1 MLDESS
7 IIQNEGAKRS
17 KFVLGLHPDNVIL
30 LSGTPTAGKYEKLW
44 SQLHLLGWG
53 ISKDLF
59 YKQYVTTEWMEDSQ
73 SGFRIKVV
81 TGYKNVDRLKAKLAQ
96 HGAVFMKSE
105 DVFTLPEQ
113 SFISVT
119 SKIPGCYK
127 KFMRDD
133 VITIDGREYV
143 GDTTLSKR
151 IYARM
156 MCSFLNRE
164 RVAAFVDL
172 VHSTEDRLIVFYNFN
187 EELNTMLEALTT
199 YTGEMERPCSII
211 NGEKNDLTAYDQ
223 YENSITFIQ
232 YQAGSMGVNLQKA
245 NKIIYFSLTDR
256 SELFEQS
263 KKRIHRIGQTQP
275 CFYYQMICPGT
286 VEEDILEAL
295 KMRKDYTDEL
305 FKAYQRRTIA
315 NRIITSWVI
324 IALIFSVVGFAIGAV
339 SHSSKP
345 KTETLIYGRAAD
357 GKIFDGDMSVS
368 YESEDTLF
376 VPLGVPLDS
385 DVQEFI
391 YYLSK
396 GYNMDFTFVMA
407 IIQQESGYQPDAVS
421 NTDDYG
427 LMQINKVNHG
437 YITDEIGVTNY
448 LDPYENVRAGMFI
461 LRKLFEKYETPE
473 KVLMAYNLGE
483 SGAKALWD
491 KGVFETNYSKSVQR
505 IQSEL
510 NNMKG

>member
-1 MLDESS
+1 MNCL
-7 IIQNEGAKRS
+7 N
-17 KFVLGLHPDNVIL
+17 P
-30 LSGTPTAGKYEKLW
+30 
-44 SQLHLLGWG
+44 
-53 ISKDLF
+53 
-59 YKQYVTTEWMEDSQ
+59 
-73 SGFRIKVV
+73 IK
-81 TGYKNVDRLKAKLAQ
+81 
-96 HGAVFMKSE
+96 
-105 DVFTLPEQ
+105 
-113 SFISVT
+113 
-119 SKIPGCYK
+119 
-127 KFMRDD
+127 
-133 VITIDGREYV
+133 
-143 GDTTLSKR
+143 
-151 IYARM
+151 
-156 MCSFLNRE
+156 
-164 RVAAFVDL
+164 
-172 VHSTEDRLIVFYNFN
+172 
-187 EELNTMLEALTT
+187 
-199 YTGEMERPCSII
+199 
-211 NGEKNDLTAYDQ
+211 
-223 YENSITFIQ
+223 
-232 YQAGSMGVNLQKA
+232 
-245 NKIIYFSLTDR
+245 
-256 SELFEQS
+256 
-263 KKRIHRIGQTQP
+263 
-275 CFYYQMICPGT
+275 
-286 VEEDILEAL
+286 
-295 KMRKDYTDEL
+295 
-305 FKAYQRRTIA
+305 RRTIA

-339 SHSSKP
+339 FHSSKP
-345 KTETLIYGRAAD
+345 KTETLIYGRTAD

-491 KGVFETNYSKSVQR
+491 KGVFETNYSKSVQC
-505 IQSEL
+505 IQREL

>member
-1 MLDESS
+1 M
-7 IIQNEGAKRS
+7 NCS
-17 KFVLGLHPDNVIL
+17 KP
-30 LSGTPTAGKYEKLW
+30 
-44 SQLHLLGWG
+44 
-53 ISKDLF
+53 
-59 YKQYVTTEWMEDSQ
+59 
-73 SGFRIKVV
+73 IK
-81 TGYKNVDRLKAKLAQ
+81 
-96 HGAVFMKSE
+96 
-105 DVFTLPEQ
+105 
-113 SFISVT
+113 
-119 SKIPGCYK
+119 
-127 KFMRDD
+127 
-133 VITIDGREYV
+133 
-143 GDTTLSKR
+143 
-151 IYARM
+151 
-156 MCSFLNRE
+156 
-164 RVAAFVDL
+164 
-172 VHSTEDRLIVFYNFN
+172 
-187 EELNTMLEALTT
+187 
-199 YTGEMERPCSII
+199 
-211 NGEKNDLTAYDQ
+211 
-223 YENSITFIQ
+223 
-232 YQAGSMGVNLQKA
+232 
-245 NKIIYFSLTDR
+245 
-256 SELFEQS
+256 
-263 KKRIHRIGQTQP
+263 
-275 CFYYQMICPGT
+275 
-286 VEEDILEAL
+286 
-295 KMRKDYTDEL
+295 
-305 FKAYQRRTIA
+305 RRTIA

-339 SHSSKP
+339 FHSSKP
-345 KTETLIYGRAAD
+345 KTETETLIYGRSAD

-407 IIQQESGYQPDAVS
+407 IIQQESGYQLDAVS

-491 KGVFETNYSKSVQR
+491 KGVFETNYLKSVQR

>member
-1 MLDESS
+1 M
-7 IIQNEGAKRS
+7 NCS
-17 KFVLGLHPDNVIL
+17 KP
-30 LSGTPTAGKYEKLW
+30 
-44 SQLHLLGWG
+44 
-53 ISKDLF
+53 
-59 YKQYVTTEWMEDSQ
+59 
-73 SGFRIKVV
+73 IK
-81 TGYKNVDRLKAKLAQ
+81 
-96 HGAVFMKSE
+96 
-105 DVFTLPEQ
+105 
-113 SFISVT
+113 
-119 SKIPGCYK
+119 
-127 KFMRDD
+127 
-133 VITIDGREYV
+133 
-143 GDTTLSKR
+143 
-151 IYARM
+151 
-156 MCSFLNRE
+156 
-164 RVAAFVDL
+164 
-172 VHSTEDRLIVFYNFN
+172 
-187 EELNTMLEALTT
+187 
-199 YTGEMERPCSII
+199 
-211 NGEKNDLTAYDQ
+211 
-223 YENSITFIQ
+223 
-232 YQAGSMGVNLQKA
+232 
-245 NKIIYFSLTDR
+245 
-256 SELFEQS
+256 
-263 KKRIHRIGQTQP
+263 
-275 CFYYQMICPGT
+275 
-286 VEEDILEAL
+286 
-295 KMRKDYTDEL
+295 
-305 FKAYQRRTIA
+305 RRTIA

-339 SHSSKP
+339 FLSSKP
-345 KTETLIYGRAAD
+345 KTETETLIYGRSAD

-407 IIQQESGYQPDAVS
+407 IIQQESGYQLDAVS

>member
-1 MLDESS
+1 M
-7 IIQNEGAKRS
+7 NCS
-17 KFVLGLHPDNVIL
+17 KP
-30 LSGTPTAGKYEKLW
+30 
-44 SQLHLLGWG
+44 
-53 ISKDLF
+53 
-59 YKQYVTTEWMEDSQ
+59 
-73 SGFRIKVV
+73 IK
-81 TGYKNVDRLKAKLAQ
+81 
-96 HGAVFMKSE
+96 
-105 DVFTLPEQ
+105 
-113 SFISVT
+113 
-119 SKIPGCYK
+119 
-127 KFMRDD
+127 
-133 VITIDGREYV
+133 
-143 GDTTLSKR
+143 
-151 IYARM
+151 
-156 MCSFLNRE
+156 
-164 RVAAFVDL
+164 
-172 VHSTEDRLIVFYNFN
+172 
-187 EELNTMLEALTT
+187 
-199 YTGEMERPCSII
+199 
-211 NGEKNDLTAYDQ
+211 
-223 YENSITFIQ
+223 
-232 YQAGSMGVNLQKA
+232 
-245 NKIIYFSLTDR
+245 
-256 SELFEQS
+256 
-263 KKRIHRIGQTQP
+263 
-275 CFYYQMICPGT
+275 
-286 VEEDILEAL
+286 
-295 KMRKDYTDEL
+295 
-305 FKAYQRRTIA
+305 RRTIA

-339 SHSSKP
+339 FHSSKP
-345 KTETLIYGRAAD
+345 KTETETLIYGRSAD

-407 IIQQESGYQPDAVS
+407 IIQQESGYQLDAVS

-483 SGAKALWD
+483 SGAKARWD

>member
-1 MLDESS
+1 M
-7 IIQNEGAKRS
+7 NCS
-17 KFVLGLHPDNVIL
+17 KP
-30 LSGTPTAGKYEKLW
+30 
-44 SQLHLLGWG
+44 
-53 ISKDLF
+53 
-59 YKQYVTTEWMEDSQ
+59 
-73 SGFRIKVV
+73 IK
-81 TGYKNVDRLKAKLAQ
+81 
-96 HGAVFMKSE
+96 
-105 DVFTLPEQ
+105 
-113 SFISVT
+113 
-119 SKIPGCYK
+119 
-127 KFMRDD
+127 
-133 VITIDGREYV
+133 
-143 GDTTLSKR
+143 
-151 IYARM
+151 
-156 MCSFLNRE
+156 
-164 RVAAFVDL
+164 
-172 VHSTEDRLIVFYNFN
+172 
-187 EELNTMLEALTT
+187 
-199 YTGEMERPCSII
+199 
-211 NGEKNDLTAYDQ
+211 
-223 YENSITFIQ
+223 
-232 YQAGSMGVNLQKA
+232 
-245 NKIIYFSLTDR
+245 
-256 SELFEQS
+256 
-263 KKRIHRIGQTQP
+263 
-275 CFYYQMICPGT
+275 
-286 VEEDILEAL
+286 
-295 KMRKDYTDEL
+295 
-305 FKAYQRRTIA
+305 RRTIA

-324 IALIFSVVGFAIGAV
+324 IALIFSVAGFAIGAV

-376 VPLGVPLDS
+376 VPLDVPLDS

-407 IIQQESGYQPDAVS
+407 IIQQESGYKPDAVS

-437 YITDEIGVTNY
+437 YITDEIGVINY

-461 LRKLFEKYETPE
+461 LRKLFEKYETPK

>member
-1 MLDESS
+1 M
-7 IIQNEGAKRS
+7 NCS
-17 KFVLGLHPDNVIL
+17 KP
-30 LSGTPTAGKYEKLW
+30 
-44 SQLHLLGWG
+44 
-53 ISKDLF
+53 
-59 YKQYVTTEWMEDSQ
+59 
-73 SGFRIKVV
+73 IK
-81 TGYKNVDRLKAKLAQ
+81 
-96 HGAVFMKSE
+96 
-105 DVFTLPEQ
+105 
-113 SFISVT
+113 
-119 SKIPGCYK
+119 
-127 KFMRDD
+127 
-133 VITIDGREYV
+133 
-143 GDTTLSKR
+143 
-151 IYARM
+151 
-156 MCSFLNRE
+156 
-164 RVAAFVDL
+164 
-172 VHSTEDRLIVFYNFN
+172 
-187 EELNTMLEALTT
+187 
-199 YTGEMERPCSII
+199 
-211 NGEKNDLTAYDQ
+211 
-223 YENSITFIQ
+223 
-232 YQAGSMGVNLQKA
+232 
-245 NKIIYFSLTDR
+245 
-256 SELFEQS
+256 
-263 KKRIHRIGQTQP
+263 
-275 CFYYQMICPGT
+275 
-286 VEEDILEAL
+286 
-295 KMRKDYTDEL
+295 
-305 FKAYQRRTIA
+305 RRTIA

-324 IALIFSVVGFAIGAV
+324 IALIFSVAGFAIGAV
-339 SHSSKP
+339 FHSSKP
-345 KTETLIYGRAAD
+345 KTETETLIYGRSAD

-407 IIQQESGYQPDAVS
+407 IIQQESGYQLDAVS

-437 YITDEIGVTNY
+437 YITNEIGVTNY

>member
-1 MLDESS
+1 M
-7 IIQNEGAKRS
+7 NCS
-17 KFVLGLHPDNVIL
+17 KP
-30 LSGTPTAGKYEKLW
+30 
-44 SQLHLLGWG
+44 
-53 ISKDLF
+53 
-59 YKQYVTTEWMEDSQ
+59 
-73 SGFRIKVV
+73 IK
-81 TGYKNVDRLKAKLAQ
+81 
-96 HGAVFMKSE
+96 
-105 DVFTLPEQ
+105 
-113 SFISVT
+113 
-119 SKIPGCYK
+119 
-127 KFMRDD
+127 
-133 VITIDGREYV
+133 
-143 GDTTLSKR
+143 
-151 IYARM
+151 
-156 MCSFLNRE
+156 
-164 RVAAFVDL
+164 
-172 VHSTEDRLIVFYNFN
+172 
-187 EELNTMLEALTT
+187 
-199 YTGEMERPCSII
+199 
-211 NGEKNDLTAYDQ
+211 
-223 YENSITFIQ
+223 
-232 YQAGSMGVNLQKA
+232 
-245 NKIIYFSLTDR
+245 
-256 SELFEQS
+256 
-263 KKRIHRIGQTQP
+263 
-275 CFYYQMICPGT
+275 
-286 VEEDILEAL
+286 
-295 KMRKDYTDEL
+295 
-305 FKAYQRRTIA
+305 RRTIA

-324 IALIFSVVGFAIGAV
+324 IALIFSIVGFAIGAV

-345 KTETLIYGRAAD
+345 KTETLIYGRVAD

-407 IIQQESGYQPDAVS
+407 IIQQESSYQPDAVS

>member
-1 MLDESS
+1 MNCSKP
-7 IIQNEGAKRS
+7 IKRR
-17 KFVLGLHPDNVIL
+17 
-30 LSGTPTAGKYEKLW
+30 A
-44 SQLHLLGWG
+44 
-53 ISKDLF
+53 
-59 YKQYVTTEWMEDSQ
+59 
-73 SGFRIKVV
+73 
-81 TGYKNVDRLKAKLAQ
+81 
-96 HGAVFMKSE
+96 
-105 DVFTLPEQ
+105 
-113 SFISVT
+113 
-119 SKIPGCYK
+119 
-127 KFMRDD
+127 
-133 VITIDGREYV
+133 
-143 GDTTLSKR
+143 
-151 IYARM
+151 
-156 MCSFLNRE
+156 
-164 RVAAFVDL
+164 
-172 VHSTEDRLIVFYNFN
+172 
-187 EELNTMLEALTT
+187 
-199 YTGEMERPCSII
+199 
-211 NGEKNDLTAYDQ
+211 
-223 YENSITFIQ
+223 
-232 YQAGSMGVNLQKA
+232 
-245 NKIIYFSLTDR
+245 
-256 SELFEQS
+256 
-263 KKRIHRIGQTQP
+263 
-275 CFYYQMICPGT
+275 
-286 VEEDILEAL
+286 
-295 KMRKDYTDEL
+295 
-305 FKAYQRRTIA
+305 IA

-339 SHSSKP
+339 SHFSKP

-407 IIQQESGYQPDAVS
+407 IIQQESGYQPNAVS

>member
-1 MLDESS
+1 M
-7 IIQNEGAKRS
+7 NCS
-17 KFVLGLHPDNVIL
+17 KP
-30 LSGTPTAGKYEKLW
+30 
-44 SQLHLLGWG
+44 
-53 ISKDLF
+53 
-59 YKQYVTTEWMEDSQ
+59 
-73 SGFRIKVV
+73 IK
-81 TGYKNVDRLKAKLAQ
+81 
-96 HGAVFMKSE
+96 
-105 DVFTLPEQ
+105 
-113 SFISVT
+113 
-119 SKIPGCYK
+119 
-127 KFMRDD
+127 
-133 VITIDGREYV
+133 
-143 GDTTLSKR
+143 
-151 IYARM
+151 
-156 MCSFLNRE
+156 
-164 RVAAFVDL
+164 
-172 VHSTEDRLIVFYNFN
+172 
-187 EELNTMLEALTT
+187 
-199 YTGEMERPCSII
+199 
-211 NGEKNDLTAYDQ
+211 
-223 YENSITFIQ
+223 
-232 YQAGSMGVNLQKA
+232 
-245 NKIIYFSLTDR
+245 
-256 SELFEQS
+256 
-263 KKRIHRIGQTQP
+263 
-275 CFYYQMICPGT
+275 
-286 VEEDILEAL
+286 
-295 KMRKDYTDEL
+295 
-305 FKAYQRRTIA
+305 RRTIA

-324 IALIFSVVGFAIGAV
+324 IALIFSIVGFAIGAV

-345 KTETLIYGRAAD
+345 KTETLIYGRVAD

-376 VPLGVPLDS
+376 VPLDVPLDS

-491 KGVFETNYSKSVQR
+491 KGVFETNYSKYVQR

>member
-1 MLDESS
+1 M
-7 IIQNEGAKRS
+7 NCS
-17 KFVLGLHPDNVIL
+17 KP
-30 LSGTPTAGKYEKLW
+30 
-44 SQLHLLGWG
+44 
-53 ISKDLF
+53 
-59 YKQYVTTEWMEDSQ
+59 
-73 SGFRIKVV
+73 IK
-81 TGYKNVDRLKAKLAQ
+81 
-96 HGAVFMKSE
+96 
-105 DVFTLPEQ
+105 
-113 SFISVT
+113 
-119 SKIPGCYK
+119 
-127 KFMRDD
+127 
-133 VITIDGREYV
+133 
-143 GDTTLSKR
+143 
-151 IYARM
+151 
-156 MCSFLNRE
+156 
-164 RVAAFVDL
+164 
-172 VHSTEDRLIVFYNFN
+172 
-187 EELNTMLEALTT
+187 
-199 YTGEMERPCSII
+199 
-211 NGEKNDLTAYDQ
+211 
-223 YENSITFIQ
+223 
-232 YQAGSMGVNLQKA
+232 
-245 NKIIYFSLTDR
+245 
-256 SELFEQS
+256 
-263 KKRIHRIGQTQP
+263 
-275 CFYYQMICPGT
+275 
-286 VEEDILEAL
+286 
-295 KMRKDYTDEL
+295 
-305 FKAYQRRTIA
+305 RRTIA

-339 SHSSKP
+339 FHSIKP
-345 KTETLIYGRAAD
+345 KTETETLIYGRSAD

-407 IIQQESGYQPDAVS
+407 IIQQESGYQLDAVS

-483 SGAKALWD
+483 SGAKALRD

>member
-1 MLDESS
+1 M
-7 IIQNEGAKRS
+7 NCS
-17 KFVLGLHPDNVIL
+17 KP
-30 LSGTPTAGKYEKLW
+30 
-44 SQLHLLGWG
+44 
-53 ISKDLF
+53 
-59 YKQYVTTEWMEDSQ
+59 
-73 SGFRIKVV
+73 IK
-81 TGYKNVDRLKAKLAQ
+81 
-96 HGAVFMKSE
+96 
-105 DVFTLPEQ
+105 
-113 SFISVT
+113 
-119 SKIPGCYK
+119 
-127 KFMRDD
+127 
-133 VITIDGREYV
+133 
-143 GDTTLSKR
+143 
-151 IYARM
+151 
-156 MCSFLNRE
+156 
-164 RVAAFVDL
+164 
-172 VHSTEDRLIVFYNFN
+172 
-187 EELNTMLEALTT
+187 
-199 YTGEMERPCSII
+199 
-211 NGEKNDLTAYDQ
+211 
-223 YENSITFIQ
+223 
-232 YQAGSMGVNLQKA
+232 
-245 NKIIYFSLTDR
+245 
-256 SELFEQS
+256 
-263 KKRIHRIGQTQP
+263 
-275 CFYYQMICPGT
+275 
-286 VEEDILEAL
+286 
-295 KMRKDYTDEL
+295 
-305 FKAYQRRTIA
+305 RRTIA

-339 SHSSKP
+339 FHSSKS
-345 KTETLIYGRAAD
+345 KTETLIYGRSAD
-357 GKIFDGDMSVS
+357 GKIFYGDMSVS

-396 GYNMDFTFVMA
+396 GYNIDFTFVMA

>member
-1 MLDESS
+1 MNCL
-7 IIQNEGAKRS
+7 K
-17 KFVLGLHPDNVIL
+17 P
-30 LSGTPTAGKYEKLW
+30 
-44 SQLHLLGWG
+44 
-53 ISKDLF
+53 
-59 YKQYVTTEWMEDSQ
+59 
-73 SGFRIKVV
+73 IK
-81 TGYKNVDRLKAKLAQ
+81 
-96 HGAVFMKSE
+96 
-105 DVFTLPEQ
+105 
-113 SFISVT
+113 
-119 SKIPGCYK
+119 
-127 KFMRDD
+127 
-133 VITIDGREYV
+133 
-143 GDTTLSKR
+143 
-151 IYARM
+151 
-156 MCSFLNRE
+156 
-164 RVAAFVDL
+164 
-172 VHSTEDRLIVFYNFN
+172 
-187 EELNTMLEALTT
+187 
-199 YTGEMERPCSII
+199 
-211 NGEKNDLTAYDQ
+211 
-223 YENSITFIQ
+223 
-232 YQAGSMGVNLQKA
+232 
-245 NKIIYFSLTDR
+245 
-256 SELFEQS
+256 
-263 KKRIHRIGQTQP
+263 
-275 CFYYQMICPGT
+275 
-286 VEEDILEAL
+286 
-295 KMRKDYTDEL
+295 
-305 FKAYQRRTIA
+305 RRTIA

-324 IALIFSVVGFAIGAV
+324 IALIFSVIGFAIGAV
-339 SHSSKP
+339 FHSSKSKP
-345 KTETLIYGRAAD
+345 KTETLIYGRTAD

-491 KGVFETNYSKSVQR
+491 KGVFETNYSKSVQC
-505 IQSEL
+505 IQREL

>member
-1 MLDESS
+1 MNCL
-7 IIQNEGAKRS
+7 K
-17 KFVLGLHPDNVIL
+17 P
-30 LSGTPTAGKYEKLW
+30 
-44 SQLHLLGWG
+44 
-53 ISKDLF
+53 
-59 YKQYVTTEWMEDSQ
+59 
-73 SGFRIKVV
+73 IK
-81 TGYKNVDRLKAKLAQ
+81 
-96 HGAVFMKSE
+96 
-105 DVFTLPEQ
+105 
-113 SFISVT
+113 
-119 SKIPGCYK
+119 
-127 KFMRDD
+127 
-133 VITIDGREYV
+133 
-143 GDTTLSKR
+143 
-151 IYARM
+151 
-156 MCSFLNRE
+156 
-164 RVAAFVDL
+164 
-172 VHSTEDRLIVFYNFN
+172 
-187 EELNTMLEALTT
+187 
-199 YTGEMERPCSII
+199 
-211 NGEKNDLTAYDQ
+211 
-223 YENSITFIQ
+223 
-232 YQAGSMGVNLQKA
+232 
-245 NKIIYFSLTDR
+245 
-256 SELFEQS
+256 
-263 KKRIHRIGQTQP
+263 
-275 CFYYQMICPGT
+275 
-286 VEEDILEAL
+286 
-295 KMRKDYTDEL
+295 
-305 FKAYQRRTIA
+305 RRTIA

-339 SHSSKP
+339 FHSSKPKP
-345 KTETLIYGRAAD
+345 KTETLIYGRTAD

-491 KGVFETNYSKSVQR
+491 KGVFETNYSKSVQC
-505 IQSEL
+505 IQREL

>member
-1 MLDESS
+1 M
-7 IIQNEGAKRS
+7 NCS
-17 KFVLGLHPDNVIL
+17 KP
-30 LSGTPTAGKYEKLW
+30 
-44 SQLHLLGWG
+44 
-53 ISKDLF
+53 
-59 YKQYVTTEWMEDSQ
+59 
-73 SGFRIKVV
+73 IK
-81 TGYKNVDRLKAKLAQ
+81 
-96 HGAVFMKSE
+96 
-105 DVFTLPEQ
+105 
-113 SFISVT
+113 
-119 SKIPGCYK
+119 
-127 KFMRDD
+127 
-133 VITIDGREYV
+133 
-143 GDTTLSKR
+143 
-151 IYARM
+151 
-156 MCSFLNRE
+156 
-164 RVAAFVDL
+164 
-172 VHSTEDRLIVFYNFN
+172 
-187 EELNTMLEALTT
+187 
-199 YTGEMERPCSII
+199 
-211 NGEKNDLTAYDQ
+211 
-223 YENSITFIQ
+223 
-232 YQAGSMGVNLQKA
+232 
-245 NKIIYFSLTDR
+245 
-256 SELFEQS
+256 
-263 KKRIHRIGQTQP
+263 
-275 CFYYQMICPGT
+275 
-286 VEEDILEAL
+286 
-295 KMRKDYTDEL
+295 
-305 FKAYQRRTIA
+305 RRTIA

-324 IALIFSVVGFAIGAV
+324 IALIFSVAGFAIGAA
-339 SHSSKP
+339 SRSSKP

-491 KGVFETNYSKSVQR
+491 KGIFETNYSKSVQR

-510 NNMKG
+510 NSMKG

>member
-1 MLDESS
+1 M
-7 IIQNEGAKRS
+7 NCS
-17 KFVLGLHPDNVIL
+17 KP
-30 LSGTPTAGKYEKLW
+30 
-44 SQLHLLGWG
+44 
-53 ISKDLF
+53 
-59 YKQYVTTEWMEDSQ
+59 
-73 SGFRIKVV
+73 IK
-81 TGYKNVDRLKAKLAQ
+81 
-96 HGAVFMKSE
+96 
-105 DVFTLPEQ
+105 
-113 SFISVT
+113 
-119 SKIPGCYK
+119 
-127 KFMRDD
+127 
-133 VITIDGREYV
+133 
-143 GDTTLSKR
+143 
-151 IYARM
+151 
-156 MCSFLNRE
+156 
-164 RVAAFVDL
+164 
-172 VHSTEDRLIVFYNFN
+172 
-187 EELNTMLEALTT
+187 
-199 YTGEMERPCSII
+199 
-211 NGEKNDLTAYDQ
+211 
-223 YENSITFIQ
+223 
-232 YQAGSMGVNLQKA
+232 
-245 NKIIYFSLTDR
+245 
-256 SELFEQS
+256 
-263 KKRIHRIGQTQP
+263 
-275 CFYYQMICPGT
+275 
-286 VEEDILEAL
+286 
-295 KMRKDYTDEL
+295 
-305 FKAYQRRTIA
+305 RRTIA

-339 SHSSKP
+339 FHSSKP
-345 KTETLIYGRAAD
+345 KTETETLIYGRSAD
-357 GKIFDGDMSVS
+357 GKIFDGNMSVS

-407 IIQQESGYQPDAVS
+407 IIQQESGYQLDAVS

>member
-1 MLDESS
+1 M
-7 IIQNEGAKRS
+7 NCS
-17 KFVLGLHPDNVIL
+17 KP
-30 LSGTPTAGKYEKLW
+30 
-44 SQLHLLGWG
+44 
-53 ISKDLF
+53 
-59 YKQYVTTEWMEDSQ
+59 
-73 SGFRIKVV
+73 IK
-81 TGYKNVDRLKAKLAQ
+81 
-96 HGAVFMKSE
+96 
-105 DVFTLPEQ
+105 
-113 SFISVT
+113 
-119 SKIPGCYK
+119 
-127 KFMRDD
+127 
-133 VITIDGREYV
+133 
-143 GDTTLSKR
+143 
-151 IYARM
+151 
-156 MCSFLNRE
+156 
-164 RVAAFVDL
+164 
-172 VHSTEDRLIVFYNFN
+172 
-187 EELNTMLEALTT
+187 
-199 YTGEMERPCSII
+199 
-211 NGEKNDLTAYDQ
+211 
-223 YENSITFIQ
+223 
-232 YQAGSMGVNLQKA
+232 
-245 NKIIYFSLTDR
+245 
-256 SELFEQS
+256 
-263 KKRIHRIGQTQP
+263 
-275 CFYYQMICPGT
+275 
-286 VEEDILEAL
+286 
-295 KMRKDYTDEL
+295 
-305 FKAYQRRTIA
+305 RRTIA

-324 IALIFSVVGFAIGAV
+324 IALIFSIVGFAIGAV

-345 KTETLIYGRAAD
+345 KTETLIYGRVAD

-407 IIQQESGYQPDAVS
+407 IIQQESGYKPDAVS

-491 KGVFETNYSKSVQR
+491 KGVFETNYSKSVQQ

>member
-1 MLDESS
+1 MNCL
-7 IIQNEGAKRS
+7 K
-17 KFVLGLHPDNVIL
+17 P
-30 LSGTPTAGKYEKLW
+30 
-44 SQLHLLGWG
+44 
-53 ISKDLF
+53 
-59 YKQYVTTEWMEDSQ
+59 
-73 SGFRIKVV
+73 IK
-81 TGYKNVDRLKAKLAQ
+81 
-96 HGAVFMKSE
+96 
-105 DVFTLPEQ
+105 
-113 SFISVT
+113 
-119 SKIPGCYK
+119 
-127 KFMRDD
+127 
-133 VITIDGREYV
+133 
-143 GDTTLSKR
+143 
-151 IYARM
+151 
-156 MCSFLNRE
+156 
-164 RVAAFVDL
+164 
-172 VHSTEDRLIVFYNFN
+172 
-187 EELNTMLEALTT
+187 
-199 YTGEMERPCSII
+199 
-211 NGEKNDLTAYDQ
+211 
-223 YENSITFIQ
+223 
-232 YQAGSMGVNLQKA
+232 
-245 NKIIYFSLTDR
+245 
-256 SELFEQS
+256 
-263 KKRIHRIGQTQP
+263 
-275 CFYYQMICPGT
+275 
-286 VEEDILEAL
+286 
-295 KMRKDYTDEL
+295 
-305 FKAYQRRTIA
+305 RRTIA

-324 IALIFSVVGFAIGAV
+324 IALIFSIVGFAIGAV

-345 KTETLIYGRAAD
+345 KTETLIYGRVAD

-376 VPLGVPLDS
+376 VPLDVPLDS

-407 IIQQESGYQPDAVS
+407 IIQQESGYQPGAVS

>member
-1 MLDESS
+1 M
-7 IIQNEGAKRS
+7 NCS
-17 KFVLGLHPDNVIL
+17 KP
-30 LSGTPTAGKYEKLW
+30 
-44 SQLHLLGWG
+44 
-53 ISKDLF
+53 
-59 YKQYVTTEWMEDSQ
+59 
-73 SGFRIKVV
+73 IK
-81 TGYKNVDRLKAKLAQ
+81 
-96 HGAVFMKSE
+96 
-105 DVFTLPEQ
+105 
-113 SFISVT
+113 
-119 SKIPGCYK
+119 
-127 KFMRDD
+127 
-133 VITIDGREYV
+133 
-143 GDTTLSKR
+143 
-151 IYARM
+151 
-156 MCSFLNRE
+156 
-164 RVAAFVDL
+164 
-172 VHSTEDRLIVFYNFN
+172 
-187 EELNTMLEALTT
+187 
-199 YTGEMERPCSII
+199 
-211 NGEKNDLTAYDQ
+211 
-223 YENSITFIQ
+223 
-232 YQAGSMGVNLQKA
+232 
-245 NKIIYFSLTDR
+245 
-256 SELFEQS
+256 
-263 KKRIHRIGQTQP
+263 
-275 CFYYQMICPGT
+275 
-286 VEEDILEAL
+286 
-295 KMRKDYTDEL
+295 
-305 FKAYQRRTIA
+305 RRTIA

-345 KTETLIYGRAAD
+345 KTETLIYGRVAD

>member
-1 MLDESS
+1 M
-7 IIQNEGAKRS
+7 NCS
-17 KFVLGLHPDNVIL
+17 KP
-30 LSGTPTAGKYEKLW
+30 
-44 SQLHLLGWG
+44 
-53 ISKDLF
+53 
-59 YKQYVTTEWMEDSQ
+59 
-73 SGFRIKVV
+73 IK
-81 TGYKNVDRLKAKLAQ
+81 
-96 HGAVFMKSE
+96 
-105 DVFTLPEQ
+105 
-113 SFISVT
+113 
-119 SKIPGCYK
+119 
-127 KFMRDD
+127 
-133 VITIDGREYV
+133 
-143 GDTTLSKR
+143 
-151 IYARM
+151 
-156 MCSFLNRE
+156 
-164 RVAAFVDL
+164 
-172 VHSTEDRLIVFYNFN
+172 
-187 EELNTMLEALTT
+187 
-199 YTGEMERPCSII
+199 
-211 NGEKNDLTAYDQ
+211 
-223 YENSITFIQ
+223 
-232 YQAGSMGVNLQKA
+232 
-245 NKIIYFSLTDR
+245 
-256 SELFEQS
+256 
-263 KKRIHRIGQTQP
+263 
-275 CFYYQMICPGT
+275 
-286 VEEDILEAL
+286 
-295 KMRKDYTDEL
+295 
-305 FKAYQRRTIA
+305 RRTIA

-324 IALIFSVVGFAIGAV
+324 IALIFSVAGFAIGAV

-407 IIQQESGYQPDAVS
+407 IIQQESGYRPDAVS

-473 KVLMAYNLGE
+473 KVLMVYNLGE

>member
-1 MLDESS
+1 M
-7 IIQNEGAKRS
+7 NCS
-17 KFVLGLHPDNVIL
+17 KP
-30 LSGTPTAGKYEKLW
+30 
-44 SQLHLLGWG
+44 
-53 ISKDLF
+53 
-59 YKQYVTTEWMEDSQ
+59 
-73 SGFRIKVV
+73 IK
-81 TGYKNVDRLKAKLAQ
+81 
-96 HGAVFMKSE
+96 
-105 DVFTLPEQ
+105 
-113 SFISVT
+113 
-119 SKIPGCYK
+119 
-127 KFMRDD
+127 
-133 VITIDGREYV
+133 
-143 GDTTLSKR
+143 
-151 IYARM
+151 
-156 MCSFLNRE
+156 
-164 RVAAFVDL
+164 
-172 VHSTEDRLIVFYNFN
+172 
-187 EELNTMLEALTT
+187 
-199 YTGEMERPCSII
+199 
-211 NGEKNDLTAYDQ
+211 
-223 YENSITFIQ
+223 
-232 YQAGSMGVNLQKA
+232 
-245 NKIIYFSLTDR
+245 
-256 SELFEQS
+256 
-263 KKRIHRIGQTQP
+263 
-275 CFYYQMICPGT
+275 
-286 VEEDILEAL
+286 
-295 KMRKDYTDEL
+295 
-305 FKAYQRRTIA
+305 RRTIA

-324 IALIFSVVGFAIGAV
+324 IALIFSIAGFAIGAV

-345 KTETLIYGRAAD
+345 KTETLIYGRVAD

>member
-1 MLDESS
+1 M
-7 IIQNEGAKRS
+7 NCS
-17 KFVLGLHPDNVIL
+17 KP
-30 LSGTPTAGKYEKLW
+30 
-44 SQLHLLGWG
+44 
-53 ISKDLF
+53 
-59 YKQYVTTEWMEDSQ
+59 
-73 SGFRIKVV
+73 IK
-81 TGYKNVDRLKAKLAQ
+81 
-96 HGAVFMKSE
+96 
-105 DVFTLPEQ
+105 
-113 SFISVT
+113 
-119 SKIPGCYK
+119 
-127 KFMRDD
+127 
-133 VITIDGREYV
+133 
-143 GDTTLSKR
+143 
-151 IYARM
+151 
-156 MCSFLNRE
+156 
-164 RVAAFVDL
+164 
-172 VHSTEDRLIVFYNFN
+172 
-187 EELNTMLEALTT
+187 
-199 YTGEMERPCSII
+199 
-211 NGEKNDLTAYDQ
+211 
-223 YENSITFIQ
+223 
-232 YQAGSMGVNLQKA
+232 
-245 NKIIYFSLTDR
+245 
-256 SELFEQS
+256 
-263 KKRIHRIGQTQP
+263 
-275 CFYYQMICPGT
+275 
-286 VEEDILEAL
+286 
-295 KMRKDYTDEL
+295 
-305 FKAYQRRTIA
+305 RRTIA

-339 SHSSKP
+339 SHSNKS

-491 KGVFETNYSKSVQR
+491 KGVFETNYSKSVQQ

>member
-1 MLDESS
+1 M
-7 IIQNEGAKRS
+7 NCS
-17 KFVLGLHPDNVIL
+17 KP
-30 LSGTPTAGKYEKLW
+30 
-44 SQLHLLGWG
+44 
-53 ISKDLF
+53 
-59 YKQYVTTEWMEDSQ
+59 
-73 SGFRIKVV
+73 IK
-81 TGYKNVDRLKAKLAQ
+81 
-96 HGAVFMKSE
+96 
-105 DVFTLPEQ
+105 
-113 SFISVT
+113 
-119 SKIPGCYK
+119 
-127 KFMRDD
+127 
-133 VITIDGREYV
+133 
-143 GDTTLSKR
+143 
-151 IYARM
+151 
-156 MCSFLNRE
+156 
-164 RVAAFVDL
+164 
-172 VHSTEDRLIVFYNFN
+172 
-187 EELNTMLEALTT
+187 
-199 YTGEMERPCSII
+199 
-211 NGEKNDLTAYDQ
+211 
-223 YENSITFIQ
+223 
-232 YQAGSMGVNLQKA
+232 
-245 NKIIYFSLTDR
+245 
-256 SELFEQS
+256 
-263 KKRIHRIGQTQP
+263 
-275 CFYYQMICPGT
+275 
-286 VEEDILEAL
+286 
-295 KMRKDYTDEL
+295 
-305 FKAYQRRTIA
+305 RRTIA

-324 IALIFSVVGFAIGAV
+324 IALIFSIVGFAIGAV

-357 GKIFDGDMSVS
+357 GKIFDGDMFVS
-368 YESEDTLF
+368 YESEDILF
-376 VPLGVPLDS
+376 VPLDVPLDS

-483 SGAKALWD
+483 SGAKALWN

>member
-1 MLDESS
+1 M
-7 IIQNEGAKRS
+7 NCS
-17 KFVLGLHPDNVIL
+17 KP
-30 LSGTPTAGKYEKLW
+30 
-44 SQLHLLGWG
+44 
-53 ISKDLF
+53 
-59 YKQYVTTEWMEDSQ
+59 
-73 SGFRIKVV
+73 IK
-81 TGYKNVDRLKAKLAQ
+81 
-96 HGAVFMKSE
+96 
-105 DVFTLPEQ
+105 
-113 SFISVT
+113 
-119 SKIPGCYK
+119 
-127 KFMRDD
+127 
-133 VITIDGREYV
+133 
-143 GDTTLSKR
+143 
-151 IYARM
+151 
-156 MCSFLNRE
+156 
-164 RVAAFVDL
+164 
-172 VHSTEDRLIVFYNFN
+172 
-187 EELNTMLEALTT
+187 
-199 YTGEMERPCSII
+199 
-211 NGEKNDLTAYDQ
+211 
-223 YENSITFIQ
+223 
-232 YQAGSMGVNLQKA
+232 
-245 NKIIYFSLTDR
+245 
-256 SELFEQS
+256 
-263 KKRIHRIGQTQP
+263 
-275 CFYYQMICPGT
+275 
-286 VEEDILEAL
+286 
-295 KMRKDYTDEL
+295 
-305 FKAYQRRTIA
+305 RRTIA

-339 SHSSKP
+339 FHSSKP
-345 KTETLIYGRAAD
+345 KTETLIYGRSAD

-407 IIQQESGYQPDAVS
+407 IIQQESGYQLDAVS

>member
-1 MLDESS
+1 M
-7 IIQNEGAKRS
+7 NCS
-17 KFVLGLHPDNVIL
+17 KP
-30 LSGTPTAGKYEKLW
+30 
-44 SQLHLLGWG
+44 
-53 ISKDLF
+53 
-59 YKQYVTTEWMEDSQ
+59 
-73 SGFRIKVV
+73 IK
-81 TGYKNVDRLKAKLAQ
+81 
-96 HGAVFMKSE
+96 
-105 DVFTLPEQ
+105 
-113 SFISVT
+113 
-119 SKIPGCYK
+119 
-127 KFMRDD
+127 
-133 VITIDGREYV
+133 
-143 GDTTLSKR
+143 
-151 IYARM
+151 
-156 MCSFLNRE
+156 
-164 RVAAFVDL
+164 
-172 VHSTEDRLIVFYNFN
+172 
-187 EELNTMLEALTT
+187 
-199 YTGEMERPCSII
+199 
-211 NGEKNDLTAYDQ
+211 
-223 YENSITFIQ
+223 
-232 YQAGSMGVNLQKA
+232 
-245 NKIIYFSLTDR
+245 
-256 SELFEQS
+256 
-263 KKRIHRIGQTQP
+263 
-275 CFYYQMICPGT
+275 
-286 VEEDILEAL
+286 
-295 KMRKDYTDEL
+295 
-305 FKAYQRRTIA
+305 RRTIA

-339 SHSSKP
+339 FHSSKP

-357 GKIFDGDMSVS
+357 GKIFDGDMFVS

-407 IIQQESGYQPDAVS
+407 IIQQESGYQPGAVS

>member
-1 MLDESS
+1 M
-7 IIQNEGAKRS
+7 NCS
-17 KFVLGLHPDNVIL
+17 KP
-30 LSGTPTAGKYEKLW
+30 
-44 SQLHLLGWG
+44 
-53 ISKDLF
+53 
-59 YKQYVTTEWMEDSQ
+59 
-73 SGFRIKVV
+73 IK
-81 TGYKNVDRLKAKLAQ
+81 
-96 HGAVFMKSE
+96 
-105 DVFTLPEQ
+105 
-113 SFISVT
+113 
-119 SKIPGCYK
+119 
-127 KFMRDD
+127 
-133 VITIDGREYV
+133 
-143 GDTTLSKR
+143 
-151 IYARM
+151 
-156 MCSFLNRE
+156 
-164 RVAAFVDL
+164 
-172 VHSTEDRLIVFYNFN
+172 
-187 EELNTMLEALTT
+187 
-199 YTGEMERPCSII
+199 
-211 NGEKNDLTAYDQ
+211 
-223 YENSITFIQ
+223 
-232 YQAGSMGVNLQKA
+232 
-245 NKIIYFSLTDR
+245 
-256 SELFEQS
+256 
-263 KKRIHRIGQTQP
+263 
-275 CFYYQMICPGT
+275 
-286 VEEDILEAL
+286 
-295 KMRKDYTDEL
+295 
-305 FKAYQRRTIA
+305 RRTIA

-324 IALIFSVVGFAIGAV
+324 IALIFSIVGFAIGAV

-345 KTETLIYGRAAD
+345 KTLIYGRVAD

-376 VPLGVPLDS
+376 VPLDVPLDS

>member
-1 MLDESS
+1 MNCL
-7 IIQNEGAKRS
+7 K
-17 KFVLGLHPDNVIL
+17 P
-30 LSGTPTAGKYEKLW
+30 
-44 SQLHLLGWG
+44 
-53 ISKDLF
+53 
-59 YKQYVTTEWMEDSQ
+59 
-73 SGFRIKVV
+73 IK
-81 TGYKNVDRLKAKLAQ
+81 
-96 HGAVFMKSE
+96 
-105 DVFTLPEQ
+105 
-113 SFISVT
+113 
-119 SKIPGCYK
+119 
-127 KFMRDD
+127 
-133 VITIDGREYV
+133 
-143 GDTTLSKR
+143 
-151 IYARM
+151 
-156 MCSFLNRE
+156 
-164 RVAAFVDL
+164 
-172 VHSTEDRLIVFYNFN
+172 
-187 EELNTMLEALTT
+187 
-199 YTGEMERPCSII
+199 
-211 NGEKNDLTAYDQ
+211 
-223 YENSITFIQ
+223 
-232 YQAGSMGVNLQKA
+232 
-245 NKIIYFSLTDR
+245 
-256 SELFEQS
+256 
-263 KKRIHRIGQTQP
+263 
-275 CFYYQMICPGT
+275 
-286 VEEDILEAL
+286 
-295 KMRKDYTDEL
+295 
-305 FKAYQRRTIA
+305 RRTIA

-339 SHSSKP
+339 FHSSKS
-345 KTETLIYGRAAD
+345 KTETLIYGRTAD

-491 KGVFETNYSKSVQR
+491 KGVFETNYSKSVQC
-505 IQSEL
+505 IQREL

>member
-1 MLDESS
+1 M
-7 IIQNEGAKRS
+7 NCS
-17 KFVLGLHPDNVIL
+17 KP
-30 LSGTPTAGKYEKLW
+30 
-44 SQLHLLGWG
+44 
-53 ISKDLF
+53 
-59 YKQYVTTEWMEDSQ
+59 
-73 SGFRIKVV
+73 IK
-81 TGYKNVDRLKAKLAQ
+81 
-96 HGAVFMKSE
+96 
-105 DVFTLPEQ
+105 
-113 SFISVT
+113 
-119 SKIPGCYK
+119 
-127 KFMRDD
+127 
-133 VITIDGREYV
+133 
-143 GDTTLSKR
+143 
-151 IYARM
+151 
-156 MCSFLNRE
+156 
-164 RVAAFVDL
+164 
-172 VHSTEDRLIVFYNFN
+172 
-187 EELNTMLEALTT
+187 
-199 YTGEMERPCSII
+199 
-211 NGEKNDLTAYDQ
+211 
-223 YENSITFIQ
+223 
-232 YQAGSMGVNLQKA
+232 
-245 NKIIYFSLTDR
+245 
-256 SELFEQS
+256 
-263 KKRIHRIGQTQP
+263 
-275 CFYYQMICPGT
+275 
-286 VEEDILEAL
+286 
-295 KMRKDYTDEL
+295 
-305 FKAYQRRTIA
+305 RRTIA

-324 IALIFSVVGFAIGAV
+324 IALIFSIVGFAIGVV

-345 KTETLIYGRAAD
+345 KTETLIYGRVAD

-376 VPLGVPLDS
+376 VPLDVPLDS

-461 LRKLFEKYETPE
+461 LRKLFEKYGTPE

>member
-1 MLDESS
+1 MNCL
-7 IIQNEGAKRS
+7 K
-17 KFVLGLHPDNVIL
+17 P
-30 LSGTPTAGKYEKLW
+30 
-44 SQLHLLGWG
+44 
-53 ISKDLF
+53 
-59 YKQYVTTEWMEDSQ
+59 
-73 SGFRIKVV
+73 IK
-81 TGYKNVDRLKAKLAQ
+81 
-96 HGAVFMKSE
+96 
-105 DVFTLPEQ
+105 
-113 SFISVT
+113 
-119 SKIPGCYK
+119 
-127 KFMRDD
+127 
-133 VITIDGREYV
+133 
-143 GDTTLSKR
+143 
-151 IYARM
+151 
-156 MCSFLNRE
+156 
-164 RVAAFVDL
+164 
-172 VHSTEDRLIVFYNFN
+172 
-187 EELNTMLEALTT
+187 
-199 YTGEMERPCSII
+199 
-211 NGEKNDLTAYDQ
+211 
-223 YENSITFIQ
+223 
-232 YQAGSMGVNLQKA
+232 
-245 NKIIYFSLTDR
+245 
-256 SELFEQS
+256 
-263 KKRIHRIGQTQP
+263 
-275 CFYYQMICPGT
+275 
-286 VEEDILEAL
+286 
-295 KMRKDYTDEL
+295 
-305 FKAYQRRTIA
+305 RRTIA

-324 IALIFSVVGFAIGAV
+324 IALIFSIVGFAIGAV
-339 SHSSKP
+339 SHSSKL
-345 KTETLIYGRAAD
+345 KTETLIYGRVAD
-357 GKIFDGDMSVS
+357 GKIFDGDMSMS

-376 VPLGVPLDS
+376 VPLDVPLDS

>member
-1 MLDESS
+1 M
-7 IIQNEGAKRS
+7 NCS
-17 KFVLGLHPDNVIL
+17 KP
-30 LSGTPTAGKYEKLW
+30 
-44 SQLHLLGWG
+44 
-53 ISKDLF
+53 
-59 YKQYVTTEWMEDSQ
+59 
-73 SGFRIKVV
+73 IK
-81 TGYKNVDRLKAKLAQ
+81 
-96 HGAVFMKSE
+96 
-105 DVFTLPEQ
+105 
-113 SFISVT
+113 
-119 SKIPGCYK
+119 
-127 KFMRDD
+127 
-133 VITIDGREYV
+133 
-143 GDTTLSKR
+143 
-151 IYARM
+151 
-156 MCSFLNRE
+156 
-164 RVAAFVDL
+164 
-172 VHSTEDRLIVFYNFN
+172 
-187 EELNTMLEALTT
+187 
-199 YTGEMERPCSII
+199 
-211 NGEKNDLTAYDQ
+211 
-223 YENSITFIQ
+223 
-232 YQAGSMGVNLQKA
+232 
-245 NKIIYFSLTDR
+245 
-256 SELFEQS
+256 
-263 KKRIHRIGQTQP
+263 
-275 CFYYQMICPGT
+275 
-286 VEEDILEAL
+286 
-295 KMRKDYTDEL
+295 
-305 FKAYQRRTIA
+305 RRTIA

-324 IALIFSVVGFAIGAV
+324 IALIFSIVGFAIGAV
-339 SHSSKP
+339 FHSSKP
-345 KTETLIYGRAAD
+345 KTETLIYGRVAD

-376 VPLGVPLDS
+376 VPLDVPLDS

>member
-1 MLDESS
+1 M
-7 IIQNEGAKRS
+7 NCS
-17 KFVLGLHPDNVIL
+17 KP
-30 LSGTPTAGKYEKLW
+30 
-44 SQLHLLGWG
+44 
-53 ISKDLF
+53 
-59 YKQYVTTEWMEDSQ
+59 
-73 SGFRIKVV
+73 IK
-81 TGYKNVDRLKAKLAQ
+81 
-96 HGAVFMKSE
+96 
-105 DVFTLPEQ
+105 
-113 SFISVT
+113 
-119 SKIPGCYK
+119 
-127 KFMRDD
+127 
-133 VITIDGREYV
+133 
-143 GDTTLSKR
+143 
-151 IYARM
+151 
-156 MCSFLNRE
+156 
-164 RVAAFVDL
+164 
-172 VHSTEDRLIVFYNFN
+172 
-187 EELNTMLEALTT
+187 
-199 YTGEMERPCSII
+199 
-211 NGEKNDLTAYDQ
+211 
-223 YENSITFIQ
+223 
-232 YQAGSMGVNLQKA
+232 
-245 NKIIYFSLTDR
+245 
-256 SELFEQS
+256 
-263 KKRIHRIGQTQP
+263 
-275 CFYYQMICPGT
+275 
-286 VEEDILEAL
+286 
-295 KMRKDYTDEL
+295 
-305 FKAYQRRTIA
+305 RRTIA

-324 IALIFSVVGFAIGAV
+324 IALTFSIVGFAIGAV

-345 KTETLIYGRAAD
+345 KTETLIYGRVAD

-376 VPLGVPLDS
+376 VPLDVPLDS

>member
-1 MLDESS
+1 M
-7 IIQNEGAKRS
+7 NCS
-17 KFVLGLHPDNVIL
+17 KP
-30 LSGTPTAGKYEKLW
+30 
-44 SQLHLLGWG
+44 
-53 ISKDLF
+53 
-59 YKQYVTTEWMEDSQ
+59 
-73 SGFRIKVV
+73 IK
-81 TGYKNVDRLKAKLAQ
+81 
-96 HGAVFMKSE
+96 
-105 DVFTLPEQ
+105 
-113 SFISVT
+113 
-119 SKIPGCYK
+119 
-127 KFMRDD
+127 
-133 VITIDGREYV
+133 
-143 GDTTLSKR
+143 
-151 IYARM
+151 
-156 MCSFLNRE
+156 
-164 RVAAFVDL
+164 
-172 VHSTEDRLIVFYNFN
+172 
-187 EELNTMLEALTT
+187 
-199 YTGEMERPCSII
+199 
-211 NGEKNDLTAYDQ
+211 
-223 YENSITFIQ
+223 
-232 YQAGSMGVNLQKA
+232 
-245 NKIIYFSLTDR
+245 
-256 SELFEQS
+256 
-263 KKRIHRIGQTQP
+263 
-275 CFYYQMICPGT
+275 
-286 VEEDILEAL
+286 
-295 KMRKDYTDEL
+295 
-305 FKAYQRRTIA
+305 RRTIA
-315 NRIITSWVI
+315 NRIITSWFI

-339 SHSSKP
+339 FHSSKP
-345 KTETLIYGRAAD
+345 KTETETLIYGRSAD

-407 IIQQESGYQPDAVS
+407 IIQQESGYQLDAVS

>member
-1 MLDESS
+1 M
-7 IIQNEGAKRS
+7 NCS
-17 KFVLGLHPDNVIL
+17 KP
-30 LSGTPTAGKYEKLW
+30 
-44 SQLHLLGWG
+44 
-53 ISKDLF
+53 
-59 YKQYVTTEWMEDSQ
+59 
-73 SGFRIKVV
+73 IK
-81 TGYKNVDRLKAKLAQ
+81 
-96 HGAVFMKSE
+96 
-105 DVFTLPEQ
+105 
-113 SFISVT
+113 
-119 SKIPGCYK
+119 
-127 KFMRDD
+127 
-133 VITIDGREYV
+133 
-143 GDTTLSKR
+143 
-151 IYARM
+151 
-156 MCSFLNRE
+156 
-164 RVAAFVDL
+164 
-172 VHSTEDRLIVFYNFN
+172 
-187 EELNTMLEALTT
+187 
-199 YTGEMERPCSII
+199 
-211 NGEKNDLTAYDQ
+211 
-223 YENSITFIQ
+223 
-232 YQAGSMGVNLQKA
+232 
-245 NKIIYFSLTDR
+245 
-256 SELFEQS
+256 
-263 KKRIHRIGQTQP
+263 
-275 CFYYQMICPGT
+275 
-286 VEEDILEAL
+286 
-295 KMRKDYTDEL
+295 
-305 FKAYQRRTIA
+305 RRTIA

-339 SHSSKP
+339 FHSSTP
-345 KTETLIYGRAAD
+345 KTETLIYGRSAD

-407 IIQQESGYQPDAVS
+407 IIQQESGYQLDAVS

>member
-1 MLDESS
+1 M
-7 IIQNEGAKRS
+7 NCS
-17 KFVLGLHPDNVIL
+17 KP
-30 LSGTPTAGKYEKLW
+30 
-44 SQLHLLGWG
+44 
-53 ISKDLF
+53 
-59 YKQYVTTEWMEDSQ
+59 
-73 SGFRIKVV
+73 IK
-81 TGYKNVDRLKAKLAQ
+81 
-96 HGAVFMKSE
+96 
-105 DVFTLPEQ
+105 
-113 SFISVT
+113 
-119 SKIPGCYK
+119 
-127 KFMRDD
+127 
-133 VITIDGREYV
+133 
-143 GDTTLSKR
+143 
-151 IYARM
+151 
-156 MCSFLNRE
+156 
-164 RVAAFVDL
+164 
-172 VHSTEDRLIVFYNFN
+172 
-187 EELNTMLEALTT
+187 
-199 YTGEMERPCSII
+199 
-211 NGEKNDLTAYDQ
+211 
-223 YENSITFIQ
+223 
-232 YQAGSMGVNLQKA
+232 
-245 NKIIYFSLTDR
+245 
-256 SELFEQS
+256 
-263 KKRIHRIGQTQP
+263 
-275 CFYYQMICPGT
+275 
-286 VEEDILEAL
+286 
-295 KMRKDYTDEL
+295 
-305 FKAYQRRTIA
+305 RRTIA

-339 SHSSKP
+339 FHSSKP
-345 KTETLIYGRAAD
+345 KTETLIYGRTAD

-491 KGVFETNYSKSVQR
+491 KGVFETNYSKSVQC
-505 IQSEL
+505 IQREL

>member
-1 MLDESS
+1 M
-7 IIQNEGAKRS
+7 NCS
-17 KFVLGLHPDNVIL
+17 KP
-30 LSGTPTAGKYEKLW
+30 
-44 SQLHLLGWG
+44 
-53 ISKDLF
+53 
-59 YKQYVTTEWMEDSQ
+59 
-73 SGFRIKVV
+73 IK
-81 TGYKNVDRLKAKLAQ
+81 
-96 HGAVFMKSE
+96 
-105 DVFTLPEQ
+105 
-113 SFISVT
+113 
-119 SKIPGCYK
+119 
-127 KFMRDD
+127 
-133 VITIDGREYV
+133 
-143 GDTTLSKR
+143 
-151 IYARM
+151 
-156 MCSFLNRE
+156 
-164 RVAAFVDL
+164 
-172 VHSTEDRLIVFYNFN
+172 
-187 EELNTMLEALTT
+187 
-199 YTGEMERPCSII
+199 
-211 NGEKNDLTAYDQ
+211 
-223 YENSITFIQ
+223 
-232 YQAGSMGVNLQKA
+232 
-245 NKIIYFSLTDR
+245 
-256 SELFEQS
+256 
-263 KKRIHRIGQTQP
+263 
-275 CFYYQMICPGT
+275 
-286 VEEDILEAL
+286 
-295 KMRKDYTDEL
+295 
-305 FKAYQRRTIA
+305 RRTIA

-324 IALIFSVVGFAIGAV
+324 IALIFSVAGFAIGAV

-421 NTDDYG
+421 NTYDYG